1 MLSLKVQESN
11 GCLLIFLR
19 ELHLVIV
26 ATPAKYWEMSFCP
39 PAPLVALHTQPEL
52 VMCAMKLLLLSLKQQ
67 RSDGAHCTII
77 GSLDGLAKN
86 AIDIARV
93 TGLWRKAPGL

>member
-1 MLSLKVQESN
+1 MEN
-11 GCLLIFLR
+11 
-19 ELHLVIV
+19 
-26 ATPAKYWEMSFCP
+26 
-39 PAPLVALHTQPEL
+39 APLPFDFYGSIENATGAWEL
-52 VMCAMKLLLLSLKQQ
+52 QQKLLLLSLKQQ
-67 RSDGAHCTII
+67 RFDREHCTII